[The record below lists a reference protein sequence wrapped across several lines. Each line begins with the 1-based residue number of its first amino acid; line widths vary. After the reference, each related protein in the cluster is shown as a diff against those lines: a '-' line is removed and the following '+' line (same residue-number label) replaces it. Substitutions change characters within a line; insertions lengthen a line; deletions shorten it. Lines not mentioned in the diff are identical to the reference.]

1 MSSQSFP
8 RFGAPLVLYE
18 FAVST
23 HEDMSMYGAESRIG
37 QPLLLLLFGL
47 PKLWVI
53 AGSVKIRTNDK
64 IKLASM
70 PAKIGI
76 YLFLK
81 GVKEL

>member
-1 MSSQSFP
+1 M
-8 RFGAPLVLYE
+8 LYA

-23 HEDMSMYGAESRIG
+23 HEDISMYGAASLIG

-47 PKLWVI
+47 LKLWVI
-53 AGSVKIRTNDK
+53 AGSVKMKTNAK